1 MSRPAKGQGVST
13 GLSGEDLALWQRVT
27 GTVKPI
33 VQARSGV
40 ATPAAA
46 PATPV
51 AKPAPKIKPAGPG
64 PAPPARPIL
73 AKPAPLA
80 DRQGEKRVRRGNLDI
95 VGKLDLH
102 GLTQD
107 GASAAVA
114 GFLAR
119 VRGEGGG
126 VVLIVTGKGGRLKG
140 GETTPG
146 ILRQRLPD
154 WLASPDLRPLVA
166 GVAEAHRRHGGGGAL
181 YVFVRR
187 PG

>member
-1 MSRPAKGQGVST
+1 MSRPVKGQT
-13 GLSGEDLALWQRVT
+13 HAPGLSPEDQALWQRVT
-27 GTVKPI
+27 GSVKPI
-33 VQARSGV
+33 FHAR
-40 ATPAAA
+40 PAAGLDKPA
-46 PATPV
+46 PVPV
-51 AKPAPKIKPAGPG
+51 AKPVASKRAFTPPP
-64 PAPPARPIL
+64 PAPALPVVQ
-73 AKPAPLA
+73 KPSPLA

-107 GASAAVA
+107 GARAAVA
-114 GFLAR
+114 GVLAR

-146 ILRQRLPD
+146 ILRQRLPE